1 MIAIRKALCLML
13 LLASIGAESIAQQEY
28 QFTQVTKSVEFL
40 NPAYNVSKKGANA
53 TLLHRN
59 QWTGIEGAPKTVAL
73 NVHVPMRSIP
83 LGIGATAVGEYVGL
97 RKVLNAGLT
106 ANSQVKVGE
115 GGYLAGGL
123 AAGAQITRYN
133 DDKAIAYTEYNELSR
148 YESVDPY
155 AGMGVY
161 YFSKLVHAGLASFYT
176 ISQAKTDVFSENL
189 NVNLNASVVLP
200 LSDKWSL
207 KPYTQVKYSTKY
219 MNSAELGAMVLWNDF
234 LWLGGGYRYHSAVS
248 AMIDVKII
256 DYLRIG
262 YSYDYG
268 IGTVS
273 ALKASSHEIRLSF
286 EMFKPAAPEQQQIKF
301 R

>member
-1 MIAIRKALCLML
+1 MKTRYNFLIVMML
-13 LLASIGAESIAQQEY
+13 LVSCTGMVIAQQEY

-40 NPAYNVSKKGANA
+40 NPAYNVSKKGTNA

-59 QWTGIEGAPKTVAL
+59 QWMGVEGAPKTVACNIHL
-73 NVHVPMRSIP
+73 PMKTIP
-83 LGIGATAVGEYVGL
+83 LGIGASAVGEYIGL

-115 GGYLAGGL
+115 SGYLAGGI
-123 AAGAQITRYN
+123 AAGAQITRYS
-133 DDKAIAYTEYNELSR
+133 DEKAIAYTEYHELSG

-155 AGMGVY
+155 LGLGAY
-161 YFSKLVHAGLASFYT
+161 YFSKYVHTGLASYYT
-176 ISQAKTDVFSENL
+176 ISQEETDVFTENL
-189 NVNLNASVVLP
+189 NINASLVLP
-200 LSDKWSL
+200 VSDKWSI
-207 KPYTQVKYSTKY
+207 KPYTLVKYSTKY
-219 MNSAELGAMVLWNDF
+219 MYSAEGGALVLWDDF
-234 LWLGGGYRYHSAVS
+234 IWFGAGYRFHSAVS
-248 AMIDVKII
+248 AMLDVQII

-273 ALKASSHEIRLSF
+273 ALKSSSHEIRLSF

>member
-1 MIAIRKALCLML
+1 MIIIRKVLCLL
-13 LLASIGAESIAQQEY
+13 VFSIICGTSIAQQEY
-28 QFTQVTKSVEFL
+28 QFSQVTKSVEFL

-59 QWTGIEGAPKTVAL
+59 QWMGIEGAPKTVAL
-73 NVHVPMRSIP
+73 NLHLPMKSIP
-83 LGIGATAVGEYVGL
+83 LGIGASAVGEYVGL

-106 ANSQVKVGE
+106 ANSQVKLGG

-133 DDKAIAYTEYNELSR
+133 DDKAIAYTEYSELSG
-148 YESVDPY
+148 YESADPY
-155 AGMGVY
+155 TGLGVY
-161 YFSKLVHAGLASFYT
+161 YFSKLFHAGLAAYYT
-176 ISQAKTDVFSENL
+176 IAQAKTDVFTENL
-189 NVNLNASVVLP
+189 NVNFNASVVLP

-207 KPYTQVKYSTKY
+207 KPYTLVKYSTKY
-219 MNSAELGAMVLWNDF
+219 LNSAEGGAMLLWDDFVWLGA
-234 LWLGGGYRYHSAVS
+234 GYRYNSAVS
-248 AMIDVKII
+248 AMLDVKII